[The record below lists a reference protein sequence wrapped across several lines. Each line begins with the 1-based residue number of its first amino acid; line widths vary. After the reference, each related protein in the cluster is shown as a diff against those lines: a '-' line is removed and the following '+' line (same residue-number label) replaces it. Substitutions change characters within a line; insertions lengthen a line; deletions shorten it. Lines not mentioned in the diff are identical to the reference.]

1 MAYEDKYKALEAL
14 THSNDV
20 EVKRKAENWLIG
32 IGLQGTAGLKV
43 SEFLLDLAIRNS
55 KGEIDHDEVSRL
67 INEHYPDSHL
77 RDSLGHHP
85 LDGEYEVIPPD
96 SPKIKEMEE
105 NARRLRP
112 GLYENKQS
120 RKRK

>member
-1 MAYEDKYKALEAL
+1 MAYEDKYNELLALS
-14 THSNDV
+14 HSEDM

-43 SEFLLDLAIRNS
+43 SEFLLDLAVRNS

-67 INEHYPDSHL
+67 INERYPDSPL

-85 LDGEYEVIPPD
+85 LDGDYEVIPPN
-96 SPKIKEMEE
+96 SPRNKEIEE
-105 NARRLRP
+105 NYRRLRP
-112 GLYENKQS
+112 GLYEK
-120 RKRK
+120 K